1 MESTYIHEFKKLL
14 QELKP
19 ITRMDFESEK
29 IAKDIQQEVKNL
41 INLTIQAVDAMD
53 LIYQSAIKM
62 NLKDWGEQIEVV
74 INDYLKLLDSYG
86 IEEIKSL
93 GEFMNGEIMTSI
105 GTIPE
110 SFQAELQK
118 YQAELQ
124 KFQVF
129 GVHERGF
136 RHKDTGKLIRE
147 AKVITIY

>member
-1 MESTYIHEFKKLL
+1 MVTMESTYIQEFKKVL

-19 ITRMDFESEK
+19 ITKMDFESEK
-29 IAKDIQQEVKNL
+29 IAKDMQQEVNEL

-62 NLKDWGEQIEVV
+62 NLKDWGGQIEAV
-74 INDYLKLLDSYG
+74 INDYLQLLDSYG

-118 YQAELQ
+118 
-124 KFQVF
+124 FQVF

-136 RHKDTGKLIRE
+136 RYKATGRLIRE